1 MAFERAANDPT
12 AAPTEMMP
20 RFAFRNER
28 NDSDAISTAAISCV
42 THGSGGNR
50 DNNVCTKNPISKEAD
65 MSIQR
70 SLIAFAA
77 VFAASTSA
85 GYAGPCSQ
93 DIARL
98 QAAMDA
104 KVRAAAT
111 AGPVAPEGTA
121 ATMHRQ
127 PTPRSMATAESELG
141 GLSPDQVKAARAAM
155 ARARAAD
162 SANDES
168 ACKQAIADAEGVLG
182 Q

>member
-1 MAFERAANDPT
+1 DPGRIFAAKPLAKLQIRIRYARLCVSPRNLAAYRSTDGKAGLGYGMAFERAANDPT
-12 AAPTEMMP
+12 AAPTMMP

-42 THGSGGNR
+42 THGSGEIGI
-50 DNNVCTKNPISKEAD
+50 TKAKRYQCVYQNPISKEAD
-65 MSIQR
+65 MSIPR

-104 KVRAAAT
+104 
-111 AGPVAPEGTA
+111 
-121 ATMHRQ
+121 
-127 PTPRSMATAESELG
+127 
-141 GLSPDQVKAARAAM
+141 
-155 ARARAAD
+155 
-162 SANDES
+162 
-168 ACKQAIADAEGVLG
+168 
-182 Q
+182 

>member
-1 MAFERAANDPT
+1 
-12 AAPTEMMP
+12 
-20 RFAFRNER
+20 
-28 NDSDAISTAAISCV
+28 
-42 THGSGGNR
+42 
-50 DNNVCTKNPISKEAD
+50 

-70 SLIAFAA
+70 SLIACAA

-85 GYAGPCSQ
+85 CYAGPCSQ

-104 KVRAAAT
+104 RVGAAAAAGPRAA
-111 AGPVAPEGTA
+111 EGTA

-127 PTPRSMATAESELG
+127 PTPRSMATAESKLG
-141 GLSPDQVKAARAAM
+141 GLSPDQVKAARSAIT
-155 ARARAAD
+155 RARQAD

-168 ACKQAIADAEGVLG
+168 ACKQAITDAERTLG

>member
-1 MAFERAANDPT
+1 MVLPWPQKPGRPGFCKKVGR
-12 AAPTEMMP
+12 
-20 RFAFRNER
+20 
-28 NDSDAISTAAISCV
+28 ISSNSKLADQ
-42 THGSGGNR
+42 SGHMTSSGFVSVAR
-50 DNNVCTKNPISKEAD
+50 LVAWRRI

-70 SLIAFAA
+70 SLIASAA

-141 GLSPDQVKAARAAM
+141 GLSPDQMKAARAAM